1 MTTASAAPGDEVAGA
16 GGSEQALTRVERDGR
31 GLRTTFEEFEVG
43 ASLGEFRWS
52 IEPANAAGLID
63 NDQDAHP
70 WYVGESPFGGPIVP
84 PMATYPP
91 VRILF
96 TRNYNVRGLFYHF
109 ESEFREPIPYGED
122 IIVTGH
128 ISDKWISRDR
138 EYVAYEAE
146 GRLESGLLLFST
158 RRAHVLD
165 FIKRTVPRGG
175 EGLDSGA
182 AQAQP

>member
-1 MTTASAAPGDEVAGA
+1 MTTANAAPGDEAAGA
-16 GGSEQALTRVERDGR
+16 EGSEQALTRVERDGR
-31 GLRTTFEEFEVG
+31 GRRTTFEEFEVG

-52 IEPANAAGLID
+52 IQPSNAAGLID

-70 WYVGESPFGGPIVP
+70 WYVGDSPFGRPVVP

-109 ESEFREPIPYGED
+109 ESEFLEPIPYGED

-128 ISDKWISRDR
+128 ISDKWIKRDPR
-138 EYVAYEAE
+138 I
-146 GRLESGLLLFST
+146 RGL
-158 RRAHVLD
+158 
-165 FIKRTVPRGG
+165 
-175 EGLDSGA
+175 
-182 AQAQP
+182 